1 MCGIVG
7 LIPFWKTSG
16 FDGKQQDMVYQMLFA
31 DLLRGKDATGVVSVM
46 KTGDFGIMKDTL
58 DGYYFNSQFIDS
70 PHDKQLYQEGVALI
84 GHNRAKTIGENKEE
98 NAHPFVVDNTF
109 AMVHNGTLRNHKE
122 LADTAVDSEALAITF
137 KKAMDE
143 DDWKTALE
151 KAIGRVE
158 GAFACVWYDQK
169 RDQVCM
175 IRNKERPLGIV
186 QTTRTTL
193 FGSEIPMLQW
203 IAMRNGDKVEKAFS
217 LKEHTLYT
225 FDMQKSG
232 GDFSETF
239 LSPITKSGG
248 KKAASTGYTNGTTTV
263 VLGTSKATPKLPDEP
278 QPVSKN
284 EFKRL
289 RARLHGKFVPFYIE
303 DAVEDTAANGGTP
316 SKVLVTGY
324 CLDGSFDLCEYRHY
338 ITCTIDL
345 DKDGITVEDV
355 DEATMFMG
363 QVICCEYDKEHKAL
377 HIALRNPTLK
387 EFHDATVH

>member
-46 KTGDFGIMKDTL
+46 KTGDFGIMKDAV
-58 DGYYFNSQFIDS
+58 DGYQFNGQFIDS
-70 PHDKQLYQEGVALI
+70 EHDKQLYQEGVALI

-98 NAHPFVVDNTF
+98 NAHPFVIDKTF
-109 AMVHNGTLRNHKE
+109 AMVHNGTLRNHKQ
-122 LADTAVDSEALAITF
+122 LADTVVDSEALAITF

-143 DDWKTALE
+143 EDWKTALE
-151 KAIGRVE
+151 KTLGQVE

-193 FGSEIPMLQW
+193 FGSEIPLLQW
-203 IAMRNGDKVEKAFS
+203 VAMRNGDKVEKVLS

-232 GDFSETF
+232 GDYSETF
-239 LSPITKSGG
+239 LSPITKTGG
-248 KKAASTGYTNGTTTV
+248 KTTSSTGYTNGTTITP
-263 VLGTSKATPKLPDEP
+263 GAKKAPVATDEP
-278 QPVSKN
+278 KEVSKN

-289 RARLHGKFVPFYIE
+289 RARLQGKMVPFYIE

-324 CLDGSFDLCEYRHY
+324 CLDGSHDLCEIRHY

-345 DKDGITVEDV
+345 VKDGITVEDV
-355 DEATMFMG
+355 DDATMFIG
-363 QVICCEYDKEHKAL
+363 QVSCCDYNKEHKAL
-377 HIALRNPTLK
+377 QIILRNPTLK
-387 EFHDATVH
+387 EFHDAKVVH